1 VKINHLVKS
10 MKKLFFLLLF
20 LSSSIIFAQKA
31 IITGKVLDKEQ
42 NNEPLPFCN
51 VIVKGT
57 TNGTTTDENGHYT
70 ISVDPGKIT
79 IEFSFIGYKS
89 ILVPIVVKA
98 GQTLKLNQTLG
109 AEEGVALEDVV
120 ITTTRRKNT
129 VSALVLEIKQA
140 KSVVN
145 AISAEQITKG
155 TDSNVAEAIQRVPG
169 VTIVDGRYLMI
180 RGLSQRYNNVLIN
193 GAIAPS
199 TEIDMKT
206 FSFDLIPTSSVEKI
220 LVFKTS
226 SPDKPADMT
235 GGVIGVTT
243 SENTTE
249 YTSFGFSLG
258 YIPQTTFKDFSIS
271 NGSSTDFLGFDNGYR
286 QLPGNFPSRNVFQ
299 GNNFSPQQIEDAAHT
314 LKNNF
319 VPSNESAML
328 QSSVKFGIGRKFNI
342 GNVSVFSDNTVQQS
356 TSYISYDRIFRRY
369 FSLNEGQERP
379 QDWLSYNDA
388 TFTKQNKLTFVSNWI
403 FDFSDKF
410 KLKFK
415 NLINQI
421 GKDETILR
429 NGFNYQQKPDDVF
442 NNYSLLYNQRFILT
456 SQLEGEYKIN
466 PNNRLDWVVGFNN
479 VTDKTPDWRRFRTF
493 RPIDSP
499 NDPFI
504 MIDPPSSNL
513 FDTSRFFGNSNEY
526 NIGNGVDYTYT
537 LERIKGEEE
546 FAPYKFKTGYYVD
559 FRNKTFDARY
569 FSYRLP
575 GNVSFD
581 RREFL
586 VRQPLSTIFS
596 NANVNATDGWAL
608 QEGTGARD
616 KFSGTNFYAA
626 GYVMAEL
633 PVGKF
638 DINTGVRY
646 EYNFQQLNA
655 TDDTGDLSKDY
666 ITGFLL
672 PSLNIAYVFNEKNQ
686 LRFGYGRTLNR
697 PEFREIAPFLFYDF
711 VNDRGITGAPLEV
724 ATIDNFDLRYEFY
737 PRKGETISLG
747 VFNKSFKNPIEFVAQ
762 ITTEQPQFRMKNA
775 DKAFSRGVELEFRK
789 SFNEVFKSS
798 FLQKFSTNINLAY
811 ILSEVDLGD
820 VTSQQQVRALQ
831 GQSPYIINVA
841 LDYQDADSGINS
853 SLIFNR
859 FGDRIDTVGDVI
871 FPSIYELSRNNLDF
885 AFSKDFKKFKVKFSI
900 KDLLN
905 SPFRFYED
913 SDRNEKI
920 EFSRDNV
927 VSQFKRGSLFE
938 LALTYKL

>member
-1 VKINHLVKS
+1 
-10 MKKLFFLLLF
+10 
-20 LSSSIIFAQKA
+20 
-31 IITGKVLDKEQ
+31 
-42 NNEPLPFCN
+42 
-51 VIVKGT
+51 
-57 TNGTTTDENGHYT
+57 
-70 ISVDPGKIT
+70 
-79 IEFSFIGYKS
+79 
-89 ILVPIVVKA
+89 
-98 GQTLKLNQTLG
+98 
-109 AEEGVALEDVV
+109 
-120 ITTTRRKNT
+120 
-129 VSALVLEIKQA
+129 
-140 KSVVN
+140 
-145 AISAEQITKG
+145 
-155 TDSNVAEAIQRVPG
+155 
-169 VTIVDGRYLMI
+169 
-180 RGLSQRYNNVLIN
+180 
-193 GAIAPS
+193 
-199 TEIDMKT
+199 
-206 FSFDLIPTSSVEKI
+206 
-220 LVFKTS
+220 
-226 SPDKPADMT
+226 
-235 GGVIGVTT
+235 
-243 SENTTE
+243 
-249 YTSFGFSLG
+249 
-258 YIPQTTFKDFSIS
+258 
-271 NGSSTDFLGFDNGYR
+271 
-286 QLPGNFPSRNVFQ
+286 
-299 GNNFSPQQIEDAAHT
+299 
-314 LKNNF
+314 
-319 VPSNESAML
+319 
-328 QSSVKFGIGRKFNI
+328 
-342 GNVSVFSDNTVQQS
+342 
-356 TSYISYDRIFRRY
+356 
-369 FSLNEGQERP
+369 
-379 QDWLSYNDA
+379 
-388 TFTKQNKLTFVSNWI
+388 
-403 FDFSDKF
+403 
-410 KLKFK
+410 
-415 NLINQI
+415 
-421 GKDETILR
+421 
-429 NGFNYQQKPDDVF
+429 
-442 NNYSLLYNQRFILT
+442 LLYNQRFILT